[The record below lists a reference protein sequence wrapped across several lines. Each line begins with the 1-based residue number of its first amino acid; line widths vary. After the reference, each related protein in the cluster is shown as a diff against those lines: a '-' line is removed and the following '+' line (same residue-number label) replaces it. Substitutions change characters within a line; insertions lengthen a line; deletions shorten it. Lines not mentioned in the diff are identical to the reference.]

1 MAPTKPLEP
10 LLKPVGA
17 SETRVKVEVV
27 SFSVSN
33 AQHANLLRILQSG
46 ALDIKDGTFTCHLDH
61 DGLIRIIERS
71 DRLYQS

>member
-27 SFSVSN
+27 SFSVSSV
-33 AQHANLLRILQSG
+33 QQANLAKLLTSG
-46 ALDIKDGTFTCHLDH
+46 VLDIKNGSFTCHLDGSGNIKAIDKH
-61 DGLIRIIERS
+61 ER
-71 DRLYQS
+71 LTV